1 MTEFNKSEYFTN
13 LESDLWKEEA
23 EKGGETKEEKEEK
36 GLTSFHEEL
45 FYHSLIL
52 YI

>member
-23 EKGGETKEEKEEK
+23 EKGGKTKEEKEEK
-36 GLTSFHEEL
+36 RSNFLSWGA
-45 FYHSLIL
+45 IL
-52 YI
+52 P

>member
-23 EKGGETKEEKEEK
+23 EKGRENQRRKRGKKV
-36 GLTSFHEEL
+36 
-45 FYHSLIL
+45 
-52 YI
+52 